1 MKGTS
6 HWVSVTFEQLKKK
19 KKKQII
25 VLLVSLKKRFSFW
38 IQKTKKLNLLM
49 TKRKKVY

>member
-19 KKKQII
+19 KKQII
-25 VLLVSLKKRFSFW
+25 ALLVSLKKRFSFW